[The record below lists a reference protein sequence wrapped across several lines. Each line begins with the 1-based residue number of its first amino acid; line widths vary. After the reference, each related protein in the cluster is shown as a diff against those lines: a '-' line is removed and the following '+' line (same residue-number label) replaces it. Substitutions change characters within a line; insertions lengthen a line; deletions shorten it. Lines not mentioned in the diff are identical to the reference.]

1 MLVLRGLL
9 LLGCLGALAGCGGTR
24 DASSTEIQLPT
35 AGRRAAPRPAGVP
48 APARPDRLPPAAGIA
63 PPAIVARPI
72 PFGARR
78 KRETAAYAA
87 RHYGVATYR
96 LTDPHVIVEHHTGT
110 RTFAE
115 AYRMFAPDT
124 PDPELHELP
133 GLCSHFVVDRDGTI
147 YRLVPVSYMCR
158 HTVGLNY
165 TAIGVENVGTTDAQI
180 LGDRPQLE
188 ASLRLTRWLRCRFGV
203 RLRDVIGH
211 NESLGSPY
219 HRERV
224 ASVRGQT
231 HDDWKRADMRVY
243 RAKLGALGGC

>member
-1 MLVLRGLL
+1 
-9 LLGCLGALAGCGGTR
+9 
-24 DASSTEIQLPT
+24 
-35 AGRRAAPRPAGVP
+35 VP
-48 APARPDRLPPAAGIA
+48 APARATRQAPVVGIVA
-63 PPAIVARPI
+63 PTIVARPI

-87 RHYGVATYR
+87 RHYGVATYG
-96 LTDPHVIVEHHTGT
+96 LTDPHVIVEHYTGT

-115 AYRMFAPDT
+115 AYGMFAPDI

-147 YRLVPVSYMCR
+147 YGLVPVSYMCR

-180 LGDRPQLE
+180 LGDRRQLE

-203 RLRDVIGH
+203 GLRDVIGH
-211 NESLGSPY
+211 NESLGSAY

-224 ASVRGQT
+224 ASVRRQT

-243 RAKLGALGGC
+243 RAKLRALGGC